1 MLRARSTA
9 DRGQV
14 FDDETRA
21 FLESGCALIVGTVD
35 PDGAPH
41 AGRGWG
47 LSVLETGPPA
57 RLRLLL
63 DADDERS
70 VAHAAAGG
78 AIAVTA
84 TSVTTLR
91 SMQLKGP
98 SIGIEVATVDDE
110 ARAARFIDD
119 FFADVHATDG
129 VEWDVFERMAPTGY
143 VAFVLEAQ
151 ESYDQT
157 PGPKAGA
164 RVGGVDG
171 P

>member
-1 MLRARSTA
+1 M
-9 DRGQV
+9 
-14 FDDETRA
+14 FDEETRA

-35 PDGAPH
+35 PEGAPH

-47 LSVLETGPPA
+47 LSVLDTGAPA

-63 DADDERS
+63 DAEDERS
-70 VAHAAAGG
+70 AAHTASGG

-91 SMQLKGP
+91 SMQLKGR
-98 SIGIEVATVDDE
+98 SIATEVATVDDE
-110 ARAARFIDD
+110 ARAARFIEQ
-119 FFADVHATDG
+119 FFADVHATDR
-129 VEWDVFERMAPTGY
+129 VEWEVFDRMTPTGY
-143 VAFVLEAQ
+143 VALVFEAH
-151 ESYDQT
+151 ESFDQT

-164 RVGGVDG
+164 RVGGPDG

>member
-1 MLRARSTA
+1 VL
-9 DRGQV
+9 
-14 FDDETRA
+14 DDETRA

-35 PDGAPH
+35 PEGGPH

-47 LSVLETGPPA
+47 LSVLDDGSVP

-70 VAHAAAGG
+70 VAHAARGG

-91 SMQLKGP
+91 SMQLKGR
-98 SIGIEVATVDDE
+98 SIGTEVVTVDDE
-110 ARAARFIDD
+110 ARAARFVEH

-129 VEWDVFERMAPTGY
+129 VEWEVFDRMTPMGYVPVVFEAHET
-143 VAFVLEAQ
+143 
-151 ESYDQT
+151 YDQT
-157 PGPKAGA
+157 PGPQAGA
-164 RVGGVDG
+164 RVGGLDG